1 MDQRRMRWGL
11 ATMGLAAA
19 CWLSAGTAAD
29 AQGTAKPVVVL
40 ETNLGVIEIELD
52 AEKAPV
58 TAANFLK
65 YVDAKFYDGKIFHR
79 VIPNFM
85 AQGGG
90 FDENLRERPTGSGIA
105 NESSNGLKNDR
116 GTIAMARTSDPNS
129 ATAQFFINYKNND
142 FLNGQ
147 AGRPGYAVFGK
158 VIKGMEVVDEMAKI
172 PTGPRGMFE
181 SDVPQKTI
189 VIKSARRK

>member
-1 MDQRRMRWGL
+1 MRQSHTAIITMAVLGWVALAGL
-11 ATMGLAAA
+11 
-19 CWLSAGTAAD
+19 SPTAAT
-29 AQGTAKPVVVL
+29 AQEKAKPVVVM
-40 ETNLGVIEIELD
+40 ETNLGVVEIELD
-52 AEKAPV
+52 PEKAPI
-58 TAANFLK
+58 TSANFLK

-90 FDENLRERPTGSGIA
+90 FDENLREPPTGSGIQ
-105 NESSNGLKNDR
+105 NESTNGLKNDR

-147 AGRPGYAVFGK
+147 AGRAGYAVFGK
-158 VIKGMEVVDEMAKI
+158 VVKGMDVVDEMAKI
-172 PTGPRGMFE
+172 PTGSRGMFD

>member
-1 MDQRRMRWGL
+1 MRQRHTTMSTL
-11 ATMGLAAA
+11 AVVGFVALA
-19 CWLSAGTAAD
+19 WLSAD
-29 AQGTAKPVVVL
+29 ASAQEKAKPVVAL
-40 ETNLGVIEIELD
+40 ETNLGVIEIELEP
-52 AEKAPV
+52 EKAPI
-58 TAANFLK
+58 TSANFLK

-90 FDENLRERPTGSGIA
+90 FDESLREPPTGSKIQ
-105 NESSNGLKNDR
+105 NESANGLKNER

-147 AGRPGYAVFGK
+147 PGRAGYAVFGK
-158 VIKGMEVVDEMAKI
+158 VVKGMEIVDAMAKI
-172 PTGPRGMFE
+172 PTGARGMFD